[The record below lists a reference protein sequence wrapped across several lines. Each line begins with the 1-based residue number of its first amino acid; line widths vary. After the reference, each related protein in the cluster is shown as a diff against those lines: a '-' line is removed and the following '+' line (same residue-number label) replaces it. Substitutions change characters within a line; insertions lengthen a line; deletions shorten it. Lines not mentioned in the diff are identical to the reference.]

1 MRIRTALVLS
11 ALAACSV
18 FAVAQQKPATSSS
31 TSASKAQSEKP
42 AAPAP
47 PAQANPFP
55 EAKSQAAAK
64 KANSAEESQGNSSVS
79 SSHVNLNRFNSG
91 ASRDERI
98 SNGKG
103 GYIHDPALA
112 EQDNKVGEFYLR
124 THDYKGAYDRYLE
137 ATRVAPENA
146 NAVFGLAEA
155 ARGMGKTE
163 VAETNYLLYLDAL
176 PNGKHA
182 KSARKA
188 LKSIE
193 KAHKHEAKDRKK

>member
-1 MRIRTALVLS
+1 MTVRTVFVLS

-18 FAVAQQKPATSSS
+18 FAVAQQKPSSSSSSSS
-31 TSASKAQSEKP
+31 TSASKAQSKKP

-55 EAKSQAAAK
+55 EAESKAAQK
-64 KANSAEESQGNSSVS
+64 KANEAEESQGNGNFS
-79 SSHVNLNRFNSG
+79 SSHVNLGRFSAG

-103 GYIHDPALA
+103 GYVHDPALA
-112 EQDNKVGEFYLR
+112 KQDDRVGGFYLR

-155 ARGMGKTE
+155 ARGLGKTE

-176 PNGKHA
+176 PDGKHA

-188 LKSIE
+188 LKSME
-193 KAHKHEAKDRKK
+193 KAHKDKKK

>member
-11 ALAACSV
+11 ALTACSV
-18 FAVAQQKPATSSS
+18 FAVAQQKPASPSS

-55 EAKSQAAAK
+55 EAKSQAAQK
-64 KANSAEESQGNSSVS
+64 KANSAEESQGNGNFS
-79 SSHVNLNRFNSG
+79 SSHVNLGRFSSG

-112 EQDNKVGEFYLR
+112 KQDDRVGGFYLR

-146 NAVFGLAEA
+146 NAVFGLAQA

-163 VAETNYLLYLDAL
+163 IAETNYLVYLEAL

-188 LKSIE
+188 LKSLE
-193 KAHKHEAKDRKK
+193 KARKNESKDRKK